1 MSKTDQFW
9 QYAKDAVRRLY
20 PQPLSVGLFA
30 PENATDVDADL
41 AVRPIAHQASDLGV
55 RPVGITDELRRHLL
69 FHLFAEERENL
80 KRLERG
86 DAQNSTEVMRGSK

>member
-9 QYAKDAVRRLY
+9 QYAKEAGSFR
-20 PQPLSVGLFA
+20 P
-30 PENATDVDADL
+30 ATPKPTRTDGA
-41 AVRPIAHQASDLGV
+41 
-55 RPVGITDELRRHLL
+55 TDELRRRLL
-69 FHLFAEERENL
+69 FHLLVEERENL